1 MIHCRIHSVNNIND
15 KTLVET
21 MFQKILMG
29 LFNNLMKQKV
39 TETIE
44 ILFEDRQD
52 KKIGLSA

>member
-1 MIHCRIHSVNNIND
+1 
-15 KTLVET
+15 

-29 LFNNLMKQKV
+29 LFNNLMNQKV

-44 ILFEDRQD
+44 IQED

>member
-1 MIHCRIHSVNNIND
+1 
-15 KTLVET
+15 

-39 TETIE
+39 AETIE
-44 ILFEDRQD
+44 IFLEDRQD

>member
-1 MIHCRIHSVNNIND
+1 
-15 KTLVET
+15 

-39 TETIE
+39 TETTE
-44 ILFEDRQD
+44 ILLEDRQD

>member
-1 MIHCRIHSVNNIND
+1 
-15 KTLVET
+15 

-29 LFNNLMKQKV
+29 LFNNLMNQKV

-44 ILFEDRQD
+44 IPLEDRQD

>member
-1 MIHCRIHSVNNIND
+1 
-15 KTLVET
+15 

-29 LFNNLMKQKV
+29 LFNNLIKQKV

-44 ILFEDRQD
+44 TLLEDRQH